1 MYSLRL
7 PAGVRPPVD
16 GALGRLEM
24 RWRQVGTRRLLH
36 CLCALSRL
44 LQSMGESGSLHTVV
58 NMQQF
63 KQPEPPAVDL
73 TLALADAA
81 SVFVEQPFD
90 LIVTLKNRGSAP
102 LVNARLLLPC
112 NTEAS
117 IIPLGLTELPV
128 PTVAP
133 RRLHVANGAD
143 AACGAGL
150 REITGVCVLDDAAGS
165 SYQVSA
171 CACAGPRNCFFRVGA
186 FVAPPSS
193 LTPRCRCLRRCL

>member
-63 KQPEPPAVDL
+63 KQPEPPAVEL

-133 RRLHVANGAD
+133 GGCTLLTVQMLPVEQ
-143 AACGAGL
+143 GL